1 MAKKDLNYIA
11 ALEKAIAKKYG
22 EDTIQNP
29 KANWDEEKEK
39 DYLEQLK
46 VASKKEREKKSRN
59 EKVEVD
65 GFLVS
70 KQLLNRETSRTCP
83 VCKAY
88 SFDIQDDVY
97 MLKYKCCRKCYFQWV
112 DGREER
118 WEKGWRP
125 SPGDIKKGYK
135 TVKELQKEK
144 KEYG

>member
-39 DYLEQLK
+39 EYLEQLK
-46 VASKKEREKKSRN
+46 VVSKKEREKKSRN

-70 KQLLNRETSRTCP
+70 KQLLNRDSNRICP
-83 VCKAY
+83 VWEVY
-88 SFDIQDDVY
+88 SFEIKDDLY
-97 MLKYKCCRKCYFQWV
+97 MHKFECCLKCYTQWV
-112 DGREER
+112 EDREER
-118 WEKGWRP
+118 WKTGWRP
-125 SPGDIKKGYK
+125 NLKDD
-135 TVKELQKEK
+135 
-144 KEYG
+144 